1 MKKILL
7 SISVFVLLVVSMV
20 FVLKTENTQSF
31 EMKNVKN
38 QEPIK
43 QKEAIKQERPVKK
56 EEKSIE
62 KELPSADYEL
72 KRVAAKYEA
81 QSVYPE
87 YSVPISGNEHL
98 LERNKNYP
106 VERQYNKNNL
116 EGAVAINMDKF
127 RYEEGD
133 VAEAEAVVEGNP
145 TFISSIKEV
154 YGIVDDKK
162 IDFSYIDGGD
172 VNFYTATIDT
182 SDFSGEKNL
191 KFYIDLHG
199 NDKILQTI
207 PFEVYS
213 PIGKVTGVGSTKIED
228 NNLIIPVKVSLDK
241 QGFYRISGNLY
252 YKETQRPL
260 THLQG
265 KKYIRSS
272 GSNTIELKV
281 YGKHFVDNDMVGDF
295 ILKDLEL
302 RRQPTKPGPD
312 TKTEYGAPTEE
323 EFEIK
328 GVDPDNFSDTPYS
341 DPLIQARV
349 EFLNTISN

>member
-20 FVLKTENTQSF
+20 FVLKAENTQSF

-43 QKEAIKQERPVKK
+43 QKIAIKQEKPMKK

-72 KRVAAKYEA
+72 KRVAAAYEA
-81 QSVYPE
+81 QSVYPD

-98 LERNKNYP
+98 LERNKNFP

-154 YGIVDDKK
+154 YGMIDEEK
-162 IDFSYIDGGD
+162 IEFSYMDGRG
-172 VNFYTATIDT
+172 
-182 SDFSGEKNL
+182 L
-191 KFYIDLHG
+191 L
-199 NDKILQTI
+199 
-207 PFEVYS
+207 
-213 PIGKVTGVGSTKIED
+213 
-228 NNLIIPVKVSLDK
+228 PVCQKL
-241 QGFYRISGNLY
+241 
-252 YKETQRPL
+252 
-260 THLQG
+260 
-265 KKYIRSS
+265 
-272 GSNTIELKV
+272 
-281 YGKHFVDNDMVGDF
+281 
-295 ILKDLEL
+295 
-302 RRQPTKPGPD
+302 
-312 TKTEYGAPTEE
+312 
-323 EFEIK
+323 
-328 GVDPDNFSDTPYS
+328 
-341 DPLIQARV
+341 
-349 EFLNTISN
+349 

>member
-20 FVLKTENTQSF
+20 FILKTENTQSF
-31 EMKNVKN
+31 EMKSVKN
-38 QEPIK
+38 QES
-43 QKEAIKQERPVKK
+43 IKQEVTVQKEKPVKK
-56 EEKSIE
+56 EEKNIE

-72 KRVAAKYEA
+72 KRVAATYEA
-81 QSVYPE
+81 QSVYPD

-98 LERNKNYP
+98 LERNKNFP

-154 YGIVDDKK
+154 YGMIDEEK
-162 IDFSYIDGGD
+162 IEFSYMDGGD

-182 SDFSGEKNL
+182 SDYSGEKNL

-199 NDKILQTI
+199 KDKILQTI

-272 GSNTIELKV
+272 GSNTIDLKV
-281 YGKHFVDNDMVGDF
+281 YGKHFVDNEMDGDF

-312 TKTEYGAPTEE
+312 TKTEYGEPTEE
-323 EFEIK
+323 EFEID
-328 GVDPDNFSDTPYS
+328 GIDADNFTDNPYS

-349 EFLNTISN
+349 EFLNNISN